1 MSDEGRILY
10 IFNTSS
16 INGGTYTCTAKNKAG
31 SSQLE
36 YTVNVLLPPT
46 LRMNEV
52 NDRAMAA
59 EKSLTKLVRI
69 SDGESFSTECP
80 IDGNPKPTF
89 YWYEIAD
96 GKFITENLLV
106 TTDITLVKIHCII
119 AKKSYKYNNFLLFQ
133 LFVH

>member
-1 MSDEGRILY
+1 MSDEGRILH
-10 IFNTSS
+10 ILNTSS
-16 INGGTYTCTAKNKAG
+16 INGGTYTCIATNKAG

-46 LRMNEV
+46 LRINEV

-59 EKSLTKLVRI
+59 EKSLTKLIRI

-96 GKFITENLLV
+96 GKFLTENLLV
-106 TTDITLVKIHCII
+106 TTDITLVTISLYYCKRFKNII
-119 AKKSYKYNNFLLFQ
+119 IFYCFK
-133 LFVH
+133 LFVY